1 MKFFLAVTDEGWFRY
16 LARQQPDEI
25 NFWRPS
31 SKTTFRAIQP
41 GAPFLFKLHSP
52 NNFVVGGGFFVRHS
66 ILPISLAWEAFGN
79 KNGADTFDAFYQSV
93 MKYNRRGEVN
103 PSIGCTILTEP
114 FFLVE
119 DEWIPVPEDW
129 NKSIVQGRIYNTED
143 VTGDRLWDAVRE
155 RLGNQLKTEG
165 ELVYEE
171 PARYGTPYEI
181 RSRIGQG
188 AFRVMVTDAY
198 HRRCAITGEKTL
210 PVLEAAHIKPFS
222 QLGPNTTNN
231 GLLLLSDMQIL
242 FDKGYVAID
251 DQMHIVVSRRIR
263 EEFENGREYYAY
275 QGKVLANL
283 PDSAIERPS
292 VEFIRWHQEEIFR
305 DR

>member
-1 MKFFLAVTDEGWFRY
+1 MKFFLAVTDDDWFHY
-16 LARQQPDEI
+16 LARQQPDEV

-31 SKTTFRAIQP
+31 SKATFRAIKP

-66 ILPISLAWEAFGN
+66 ILPISLAWEAFEN
-79 KNGADTFDAFYQSV
+79 KNGAATFDAFYQSV
-93 MKYNRRGEVN
+93 MKYNQRGEVN
-103 PSIGCTILTEP
+103 PSIGCTILAEP
-114 FFLVE
+114 FFLRRE
-119 DEWIPVPEDW
+119 EWIPVPEDW
-129 NKSIVQGRIYNTED
+129 SSNIVRGKTYNTED
-143 VTGDRLWDAVRE
+143 VIGNRLWDAIQE
-155 RLGNQLKTEG
+155 RLVDRQKTEG

-171 PARYGTPYEI
+171 PARYGSPYEI

-222 QLGPNTTNN
+222 QAGPNAVNN
-231 GLLLLSDMQIL
+231 GLLLRSDLHIL
-242 FDKGYVAID
+242 FDKGYVTID
-251 DQMHIVVSRRIR
+251 DHMHINVSHRIR

-275 QGKVLANL
+275 QGKSLANI
-283 PDSAIERPS
+283 PDSSIERPS
-292 VEFIRWHQEEIFR
+292 AEFLRWHQEEVFR